1 MQLDQAASG
10 NHGGRSDGAFEMIRI
25 AANSLLV
32 ACVVALAAPV
42 QTLAVENRDGV
53 AVIIGNKNY
62 QGGLPSVD
70 FADRDAEAFKRF
82 VVDVLGYDPENIID
96 LRDAT
101 TAQLMATFGNW
112 EMEKGRLWR
121 YLDPEGGSDVVVFYS
136 GRGV

>member
-1 MQLDQAASG
+1 MAA
-10 NHGGRSDGAFEMIRI
+10 AVM
-25 AANSLLV
+25 A
-32 ACVVALAAPV
+32 VALVLVTPSHAA
-42 QTLAVENRDGV
+42 ENPDGV

-96 LRDAT
+96 SRDAT
-101 TAQLMATFGNW
+101 TAQLMATFGNR
-112 EMEKGRLWR
+112 ETEKGRLWR

>member
-1 MQLDQAASG
+1 
-10 NHGGRSDGAFEMIRI
+10 MITVWNELITRRRLRVGRI
-25 AANSLLV
+25 AVQMILAVSLVSALCATALV
-32 ACVVALAAPV
+32 
-42 QTLAVENRDGV
+42 AVENRDGV

-96 LRDAT
+96 LRDAI

-112 EMEKGRLWR
+112 EMEI
-121 YLDPEGGSDVVVFYS
+121 
-136 GRGV
+136 

>member
-1 MQLDQAASG
+1 
-10 NHGGRSDGAFEMIRI
+10 MITVWNELITRRRLRVGRI
-25 AANSLLV
+25 AVQMILAVSLVSALCATALV
-32 ACVVALAAPV
+32 
-42 QTLAVENRDGV
+42 AVENRDGV

-70 FADRDAEAFKRF
+70 FADRDAAAFKRF
-82 VVDVLGYDPENIID
+82 VVDVPGYDPENIID

-101 TAQLMATFGNW
+101 TAQLMATFGNR